1 MRSILF
7 WIIIFSIKPYLYY
20 RIYKISKQGFFRK
33 LGILI
38 AILSILSVFIGVYC
52 AFTSFSMGISRLNFQ
67 SNFFIALM
75 ASFFI
80 CECIVLPFFIVE
92 DLFYWGNSLR
102 LKYFKKEEE
111 NKDSRRNF
119 LKKTGSIL
127 GAGLL
132 GSFAHGITLG
142 KYNYKVKNIPLDF
155 EDLPPA
161 FDGFRILQFSDLHA
175 GSLDDFDKVKKGIQ
189 LIQEQKADLI
199 LFTGDLVNSYA
210 TEVDPFIKSFSELE
224 APFGKF
230 SVLGNHDYSMY
241 GRMFDSESHKLSNAE
256 KIKENHAKMGFNLLM
271 NTNYTLQKE
280 NDKIFICGVENWGRS
295 RHFPKLGDLDLATQD
310 IDERDF
316 VVLMSHDPTHWDE
329 KVKKYSKKIHLT
341 LSGHTH
347 GLQMGIDLPVFKWSP
362 IKYVYKHW
370 AGLYEEAQRKLY
382 VNRGFGFLGF
392 AGRVGVYPEITVL
405 ELRRKLS

>member
-1 MRSILF
+1 
-7 WIIIFSIKPYLYY
+7 
-20 RIYKISKQGFFRK
+20 
-33 LGILI
+33 
-38 AILSILSVFIGVYC
+38 
-52 AFTSFSMGISRLNFQ
+52 
-67 SNFFIALM
+67 M

-80 CECIVLPFFIVE
+80 CECIVLPFFILE
-92 DLFYWGNSLR
+92 DLFYWGNSIR
-102 LKYFKKEEE
+102 LKYFKKEIE
-111 NKDSRRNF
+111 NKASRRNF

-127 GAGLL
+127 GIGLL

-142 KYNYKVKNIPLDF
+142 KYNYKVKNIQLDF

-161 FDGFRILQFSDLHA
+161 FDGFKILQFSDLHA
-175 GSLDDFDKVKKGIQ
+175 GSLDNFEKVEEGIQ
-189 LIQEQKADLI
+189 LIQNQAADLI

-210 TEVDPFIKSFSELE
+210 SEVDPFIKSFSELE
-224 APFGKF
+224 APYGKF

-241 GRMFDSESHKLSNAE
+241 GRMFDSEAHKISNAE

-271 NTNYTLQKE
+271 NSNNPIQKE
-280 NDKIFICGVENWGRS
+280 NEQIFICGVENWGRS
-295 RHFPKLGDLDLATQD
+295 RHFPKLGDLDLATQH
-310 IDERDF
+310 IDEQDF

-329 KVKKYSKKIHLT
+329 KVKNYSKKIQLT